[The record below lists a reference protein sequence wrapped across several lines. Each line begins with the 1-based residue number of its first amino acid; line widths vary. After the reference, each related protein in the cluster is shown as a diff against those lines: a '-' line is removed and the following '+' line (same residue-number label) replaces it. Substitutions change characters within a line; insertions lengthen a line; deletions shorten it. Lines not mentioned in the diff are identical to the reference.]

1 MVPHWLGF
9 RNIGQQQQ
17 DYGGIAVAPYKLLTS
32 LAVIL
37 ALGTAALDSAAASDK
52 LKVGKADSTDYD
64 FALMQ
69 VGIDA
74 GIFQKDGIDIETV
87 TLPGAQ
93 LHQAMTADSID
104 LALGSGTDFQFIA
117 KGAPEKGVAAF
128 AGAPIN
134 LAILVRMDGKI
145 TKVDDLKGRVVAVST
160 NGSLTYWLTT
170 EVNRRLNWTGD
181 EAMKAVATGA
191 LEAQVAALRAGN
203 VDGVAGNIETGYRL
217 EAQGL
222 AKSLVP
228 FGKYINPFITHVVY
242 ATNGMMAK
250 NPDEVRNFLKDWFAT
265 IAFMKTHEAETLA
278 STRPITQLDEATAKK
293 VYAELM
299 PMFLDNGHFD
309 PAGFAVVKEAMVAS
323 GVTTMPPDSALYTEE
338 FLPK

>member
-1 MVPHWLGF
+1 M
-9 RNIGQQQQ
+9 RIRSIAAI
-17 DYGGIAVAPYKLLTS
+17 IAVAMVGALP
-32 LAVIL
+32 LAAHATDTL
-37 ALGTAALDSAAASDK
+37 R
-52 LKVGKADSTDYD
+52 VGKPDATGFD
-64 FALMQ
+64 FAILQ

-74 GIFQKDGIDIETV
+74 GIFQKYDLAIETTTLSGSAKLHGGMISNSIDIAI
-87 TLPGAQ
+87 GA
-93 LHQAMTADSID
+93 
-104 LALGSGTDFQFIA
+104 GTDFAFIA

-228 FGKYINPFITHVVY
+228 FGKYINPFITHVIY

>member
-1 MVPHWLGF
+1 MTFQKKMVAG
-9 RNIGQQQQ
+9 
-17 DYGGIAVAPYKLLTS
+17 A
-32 LAVIL
+32 L
-37 ALGTAALDSAAASDK
+37 ALGLVAVAGGASAAQ
-52 LKVGKADSTDYD
+52 LKIGKADSTDYD
-64 FALMQ
+64 FALLQ

-74 GIFQKDGIDIETV
+74 GIFKKDNLELETV

-93 LHQAMTADSID
+93 LHQAMTANSID
-104 LALGSGTDFQFIA
+104 MALGSGTDFQFIA

-145 TKVDDLKGRVVAVST
+145 NKVDDLKGRVVAVST

-170 EVNRRLNWTGD
+170 ELNRRLNWTGND
-181 EAMKAVATGA
+181 AMKAVATGA

-217 EAQGL
+217 EAQGQ

-228 FGKYINPFITHVVY
+228 FGKYINPFITHVIY
-242 ATNGMMAK
+242 ATDNMMQ
-250 NPDEVRNFLKDWFAT
+250 NHPDQVRAFLKGWFDT
-265 IAFMKTHEAETLA
+265 IAFMKSHQAETLA
-278 STRPITQLDEATAKK
+278 STMPITKLDEATAKK
-293 VYAELM
+293 VYEELM
-299 PMFLDNGHFD
+299 PMFLDNGRFD
-309 PAGFAVVKEAMVAS
+309 PKGFAVVEEAMKAS
-323 GVTTMPPDSALYTEE
+323 GVAEIPPKDKLYTEE

>member
-1 MVPHWLGF
+1 MTPQKL
-9 RNIGQQQQ
+9 IAAL
-17 DYGGIAVAPYKLLTS
+17 AVALT
-32 LAVIL
+32 AGWVG
-37 ALGTAALDSAAASDK
+37 LGTAATAAQ
-52 LKVGKADSTDYD
+52 LRVGKADSTDYD
-64 FALMQ
+64 FALLQ

-74 GIFQKDGIDIETV
+74 GIFKKEGLEITTV

-104 LALGSGTDFQFIA
+104 MALGSGTDFQFIA

-128 AGAPIN
+128 ASAPIN

-145 TKVDDLKGRVVAVST
+145 TKVEDLKGKVIAVST

-170 EVNRRLNWTGD
+170 ELSRRLGWSGND
-181 EAMKAVATGA
+181 ALKPVATGA
-191 LEAQVAALRAGN
+191 LEAQVATLLAGN

-217 EAQGL
+217 EAKGQ
-222 AKSLVP
+222 AKTLVP
-228 FGKYINPFITHVVY
+228 FGKYINPFITHVIY
-242 ATNGMMAK
+242 ATNNMMTQH
-250 NPDEVRNFLKDWFAT
+250 PDEVRGFLKGWFET
-265 IAFMKTHEAETLA
+265 IAYMKSHEAETLA
-278 STRPITQLDEATAKK
+278 STQPITKLDDATAKK

-309 PAGFAVVKEAMVAS
+309 PAGFAVVKEAMKAS
-323 GVTTMPPDSALYTEE
+323 GVADIPPNDKLYTEQ

>member
-1 MVPHWLGF
+1 MIRHRILATL
-9 RNIGQQQQ
+9 
-17 DYGGIAVAPYKLLTS
+17 AVA
-32 LAVIL
+32 LACG
-37 ALGTAALDSAAASDK
+37 AFAGGASATQ

-64 FALMQ
+64 FALLQ

-74 GIFQKDGIDIETV
+74 GIFKKYNLELETV

-93 LHQAMTADSID
+93 LHQGMTANSID

-145 TKVDDLKGRVVAVST
+145 TKVDDLKGKLVAVST

-170 EVNRRLNWTGD
+170 ELSRRLGWS
-181 EAMKAVATGA
+181 GA
-191 LEAQVAALRAGN
+191 DALKPTPLGNLEAQVAGLRAGQ
-203 VDGVAGNIETGYRL
+203 VDGAAGNIETGYRL
-217 EAQGL
+217 EAQGQ

-228 FGKYINPFITHVVY
+228 FGKYINPFITHVIF
-242 ATNGMMAK
+242 ATNNMMQ
-250 NPDEVRNFLKDWFAT
+250 NHPEDVRNFLKGWFET
-265 IAFMKTHEAETLA
+265 IAFMKTHQKETLA
-278 STRPITQLDEATAKK
+278 STMPITKLDEATAKK
-293 VYAELM
+293 VYEELM

-309 PAGFAVVKEAMVAS
+309 PKGFAVVEEAMKAS
-323 GVTTMPPDSALYTEE
+323 GVSEIPPKDKLYTEE

>member
-1 MVPHWLGF
+1 MTFQKKMVAG
-9 RNIGQQQQ
+9 
-17 DYGGIAVAPYKLLTS
+17 A
-32 LAVIL
+32 L
-37 ALGTAALDSAAASDK
+37 ALGLVAVAGGASAAQ
-52 LKVGKADSTDYD
+52 LKIGKADSTDYD
-64 FALMQ
+64 FALLQ

-74 GIFQKDGIDIETV
+74 GIFKKDNLELETV

-93 LHQAMTADSID
+93 LHQAMTANSID
-104 LALGSGTDFQFIA
+104 MALGSGTDFQFIA

-145 TKVDDLKGRVVAVST
+145 NKVDDLKGRVVAVST

-170 EVNRRLNWTGD
+170 ELNRRLNWTGND
-181 EAMKAVATGA
+181 AMKAVATGA

-217 EAQGL
+217 EAQGQ

-228 FGKYINPFITHVVY
+228 FGKYINPFITHVIY
-242 ATNGMMAK
+242 ATDNMMQ
-250 NPDEVRNFLKDWFAT
+250 NHPDQVRAFLKGWFDT
-265 IAFMKTHEAETLA
+265 IAFMKSHQAETLA
-278 STRPITQLDEATAKK
+278 STMPITKLDEATAKK
-293 VYAELM
+293 VYEELM

-309 PAGFAVVKEAMVAS
+309 PKGFAVVEEAMKAS
-323 GVTTMPPDSALYTEE
+323 GVAEIPPKDKLYTEE

>member
-1 MVPHWLGF
+1 
-9 RNIGQQQQ
+9 
-17 DYGGIAVAPYKLLTS
+17 
-32 LAVIL
+32 
-37 ALGTAALDSAAASDK
+37 
-52 LKVGKADSTDYD
+52 
-64 FALMQ
+64 MQ

-74 GIFQKDGIDIETV
+74 GIFKKSGLEITTV

-104 LALGSGTDFQFIA
+104 MALGSGTDFQFIA

-145 TKVDDLKGRVVAVST
+145 NKVDDLKGRVVAVST

-170 EVNRRLNWTGD
+170 ELNRRLNWTGND
-181 EAMKAVATGA
+181 AMKAVATGA

-217 EAQGL
+217 EAQGQ

-228 FGKYINPFITHVVY
+228 FGKYINPFITHVIY
-242 ATNGMMAK
+242 ATDNMML
-250 NPDEVRNFLKDWFAT
+250 NHPDQVRAFLKGWFDT
-265 IAFMKTHEAETLA
+265 IAFMKSHQAETLA
-278 STRPITQLDEATAKK
+278 STMPITKLDEATAKK
-293 VYAELM
+293 VYEELM

-309 PAGFAVVKEAMVAS
+309 PKGFAVVEEAMKAS
-323 GVTTMPPDSALYTEE
+323 GVAEIPPKDKLYTEE

>member
-1 MVPHWLGF
+1 MTPQKLIAGL
-9 RNIGQQQQ
+9 
-17 DYGGIAVAPYKLLTS
+17 AVA
-32 LAVIL
+32 LAIGWV
-37 ALGTAALDSAAASDK
+37 GLDSAAAADP
-52 LKVGKADSTDYD
+52 LRVGKADSTDYD
-64 FALMQ
+64 FALLQ

-74 GIFQKDGIDIETV
+74 GIFRKEGLEITTV

-104 LALGSGTDFQFIA
+104 MALGSGTDFQFIA

-128 AGAPIN
+128 ASAPIN

-145 TKVDDLKGRVVAVST
+145 TKVDDLKGKVVAVST

-170 EVNRRLNWTGD
+170 ELNRRLHWSGD
-181 EAMKAVATGA
+181 EAMKPVATGA
-191 LEAQVAALRAGN
+191 LEAQVAALRAN
-203 VDGVAGNIETGYRL
+203 QVDGVAGNIETGYRL

-228 FGKYINPFITHVVY
+228 FGKYINPFITHVIY
-242 ATNGMMAK
+242 ATNSMMTK
-250 NPDEVRNFLKDWFAT
+250 HPDEVRGFLKGWFET
-265 IAFMKTHEAETLA
+265 IAYMKTHEAETLA
-278 STRPITQLDEATAKK
+278 STQPITKLDDATAKK

-309 PAGFAVVKEAMVAS
+309 PAGFAVVKEAMQAS
-323 GVTTMPPDSALYTEE
+323 GVSKIPPNSALYTEE

>member
-1 MVPHWLGF
+1 MT
-9 RNIGQQQQ
+9 
-17 DYGGIAVAPYKLLTS
+17 LLRRILTA
-32 LAVIL
+32 LAITV
-37 ALGTAALDSAAASDK
+37 ALGAVTPQAASAADK
-52 LKVGKADSTDYD
+52 LRVGKADSTDYD

-74 GIFQKDGIDIETV
+74 GIYKKYGIEIETT

-104 LALGSGTDFQFIA
+104 MALGSGTDFQFIA

-145 TKVDDLKGRVVAVST
+145 TKIDDLKGRIVAVST

-170 EVNRRLNWTGD
+170 EINRRLNWTGD
-181 EAMKAVATGA
+181 DAMKPVATGA
-191 LEAQVAALRAGN
+191 MEAQVAALRANN

-217 EAQGL
+217 EGQGI

-228 FGKYINPFITHVVY
+228 FGKYINPFITHVIY
-242 ATNGMMAK
+242 ATNDMINNK
-250 NPDEVRNFLKDWFAT
+250 PDQVRGFLKGWFET

-293 VYAELM
+293 VYEELM

-309 PAGFAVVKEAMVAS
+309 PKGFAVVKEAMVAS
-323 GVTTMPPDSALYTEE
+323 GVTTMPDNSALYTEA

>member
-1 MVPHWLGF
+1 MVSQKKT
-9 RNIGQQQQ
+9 IA
-17 DYGGIAVAPYKLLTS
+17 AVAG
-32 LAVIL
+32 
-37 ALGTAALDSAAASDK
+37 ALVLGLFATAGAASATQ

-64 FALMQ
+64 FALLQ

-74 GIFQKDGIDIETV
+74 GIFKKDNLEIETV

-93 LHQAMTADSID
+93 LHQGMTANSID

-117 KGAPEKGVAAF
+117 KGAPERGVAAF

-145 TKVDDLKGRVVAVST
+145 NKVDDLKGRIVAVST

-170 EVNRRLNWTGD
+170 ELSRRLGWSGAD
-181 EAMKAVATGA
+181 AIKPVAAGN
-191 LEAQVAALRAGN
+191 LEAQVAALRAGQ
-203 VDGVAGNIETGYRL
+203 VDGASGNIETGYRL
-217 EAQGL
+217 EAEKQ

-228 FGKYINPFITHVVY
+228 FGKYINPFITHVIF
-242 ATNGMMAK
+242 ATNNMIQ
-250 NPDEVRNFLKDWFAT
+250 NHPQDVRNFLKGWFET
-265 IAFMKTHEAETLA
+265 IAFMKTHQAETLA
-278 STRPITQLDEATAKK
+278 STRPITRLDEATAKK
-293 VYAELM
+293 VYEELM

-309 PAGFAVVKEAMVAS
+309 PKGFAVVEEAMKAS
-323 GVTTMPPDSALYTEE
+323 GVTEIPPTSALYTEE

>member
-1 MVPHWLGF
+1 MMSQKT
-9 RNIGQQQQ
+9 IA
-17 DYGGIAVAPYKLLTS
+17 AVAG
-32 LAVIL
+32 
-37 ALGTAALDSAAASDK
+37 ALVLGLFVTAGTASATQ

-64 FALMQ
+64 FALLQ

-74 GIFQKDGIDIETV
+74 GIFKKDNLEIETV

-93 LHQAMTADSID
+93 LHQAMTANSID

-117 KGAPEKGVAAF
+117 KGAPERGVAAF

-145 TKVDDLKGRVVAVST
+145 NKVDDLKGRVVAVST

-170 EVNRRLNWTGD
+170 ELSRRLDWSGAD
-181 EAMKAVATGA
+181 AIKPVAAGN
-191 LEAQVAALRAGN
+191 LEAQVAALRAGQ
-203 VDGVAGNIETGYRL
+203 VDGASGNIETGYRL
-217 EAQGL
+217 EAQGQ

-228 FGKYINPFITHVVY
+228 FGKYINPFITHVIY
-242 ATNGMMAK
+242 ATNTMIQSH
-250 NPDEVRNFLKDWFAT
+250 PEDVRNFLKGWFET
-265 IAFMKTHEAETLA
+265 IAFMKSHQAETIA

-293 VYAELM
+293 VYEELM

-309 PAGFAVVKEAMVAS
+309 PKGFAVVEEAMKAS
-323 GVTTMPPDSALYTEE
+323 GVTEIPPTSALYTEE